1 MHVEC
6 TSTIIQYTYWHLHKH
21 WNKISSMIATQ
32 HDSLIFFLIKSKDI
46 LNCKKAI
53 FTCKYF
59 VSYTIT
65 DREMFKSRGQ
75 KMCFSTFKCHVLL
88 FRQLGTYLV
97 VDCKLLRV
105 LLLTYIVEFS
115 TKRQQDK
122 IPDNPQLICK
132 QGTVLKTIR

>member
-1 MHVEC
+1 
-6 TSTIIQYTYWHLHKH
+6 
-21 WNKISSMIATQ
+21 
-32 HDSLIFFLIKSKDI
+32 
-46 LNCKKAI
+46 
-53 FTCKYF
+53 
-59 VSYTIT
+59 
-65 DREMFKSRGQ
+65 MFKSRGQ

-132 QGTVLKTIR
+132 QGIVYLKRFTNSLSNWPAYSYTAGVETFNAIITYNTK